1 MFKVLVI
8 AYYFPPMGLSGVQRT
23 LKFIKYMKDYNW
35 EPTVL
40 TAGDIGYYAH
50 DYSLLKEIEDLNIR
64 ILRTQG
70 NEPNAILKKY
80 GTIKLPKEKIRKL
93 LNRISQT
100 FFIPDNKISWSKKAV
115 KYASELLNKEKFD
128 VIYVTCPPFSA
139 FNAANTLKKKFD
151 IPVLVDYRDLWF
163 GSYFAFYLTP
173 FHKFLNKKQ
182 EYKALKE
189 VDRIIVTNRKIKE
202 KLLKFYKFLTF
213 EDVVIISHGFDTKD
227 FENVKPLQK
236 SNDRMILTYSGI
248 FMEYNTPKY
257 LFKAF
262 KQITIERPDIA
273 SKIELH
279 FIGFLRKE
287 NHKLIRKLNIQ
298 EFVKDFGYMNHSEAV
313 QKIISSDVLWF
324 MVGRKRNIDAIL
336 PGKVYEYI
344 GSRKPILGC
353 IPEGAAKM
361 SLEEYGASFIVKP
374 DDIEQIKNT
383 IYKIYE
389 LYKNNSLP
397 VPDENI
403 VMKYR
408 RDFLTEQLTKQLQF
422 LVKTE
427 V

>member
-1 MFKVLVI
+1 
-8 AYYFPPMGLSGVQRT
+8 
-23 LKFIKYMKDYNW
+23 
-35 EPTVL
+35 
-40 TAGDIGYYAH
+40 
-50 DYSLLKEIEDLNIR
+50 
-64 ILRTQG
+64 
-70 NEPNAILKKY
+70 
-80 GTIKLPKEKIRKL
+80 
-93 LNRISQT
+93 
-100 FFIPDNKISWSKKAV
+100 
-115 KYASELLNKEKFD
+115 
-128 VIYVTCPPFSA
+128 
-139 FNAANTLKKKFD
+139 
-151 IPVLVDYRDLWF
+151 
-163 GSYFAFYLTP
+163 
-173 FHKFLNKKQ
+173 
-182 EYKALKE
+182 
-189 VDRIIVTNRKIKE
+189 
-202 KLLKFYKFLTF
+202 
-213 EDVVIISHGFDTKD
+213 
-227 FENVKPLQK
+227 
-236 SNDRMILTYSGI
+236 
-248 FMEYNTPKY
+248 MEYNTPKY

-298 EFVKDFGYMNHSEAV
+298 EFVKDFGYMNHNEAV

-324 MVGRKRNIDAIL
+324 MVGKKRNIDAIL

-353 IPEGAAKM
+353 VPEGTAKM
-361 SLEEYGASFIVKP
+361 ALEEYGASFITEP
-374 DDIEQIKNT
+374 DNLEQIKNT

-389 LYKNNSLP
+389 LYKNNNLP